1 MRFAVLV
8 PLVSVL
14 TVACGTKVEP
24 AQAPYKAWQAPG
36 TGGAT
41 NAGTDGAA
49 GTVMGTGACV
59 TFTFTTLDN
68 HGRYSPRNVS
78 AAWIMDASGAFV
90 RTLEENGFIRQS
102 HLGQWQTDTGG
113 NRVDAITGATN
124 SMPREHTA
132 LWDCTGLDGQPVPD
146 GSYVAKAEFTSSNTG
161 GLFGGAAPLLE
172 VPFDL
177 GGGPGTIDVPD
188 ATFFVGITL
197 THER

>member
-8 PLVSVL
+8 PLLSVL
-14 TVACGTKVEP
+14 STACGHKDV
-24 AQAPYKAWQAPG
+24 QAAPPYKPWQPPG

-41 NAGTDGAA
+41 NAVTDGAA
-49 GTVMGTGACV
+49 GACV

-78 AAWIMDASGAFV
+78 AVWIMDAGGAFV

-102 HLGQWQTDTGG
+102 HLVQWQADTSG
-113 NRVDAITGATN
+113 NKVDAISGATN
-124 SMPREHTA
+124 PAPREHTA
-132 LWDCTGLDGQPVPD
+132 LWDCAGLDQQPVPD
-146 GSYVAKAEFTSSNTG
+146 GGYVAKAEFTTSNTG
-161 GLFGGAAPLLE
+161 GFLGGPAPLLE

-177 GGGPGTIDVPD
+177 GNGPGTIDVPD
-188 ATFFVGITL
+188 AEFFVGITL